1 MSALSKILLY
11 LVTVLLLGSL
21 LSPVIY
27 WGIQGAADHGWL
39 TGLST
44 HPFHR
49 YFSRVTQVT
58 ALVLLGPLLYWLG
71 IRRAAEFGIER
82 NPHRARDL
90 GAGLLLTLV
99 PLVILTGIYLAEDV
113 YRLNKSL
120 DSVRLVRILATAG
133 FVAVVEEW
141 LFRGVLLGLTAR
153 AIGRIPALFAV
164 SAVFAF
170 VHFLKPVKETVEAV
184 HWDTGFRHLG
194 AALSSFPE
202 PALFGWAFTSLFLA
216 GLILGMAALRTR
228 SLWLPIGIHAGFIF
242 GQQGM
247 QWLAKFRAKPSD
259 EFLPWVGPNLVS
271 GAVPTGLAPV
281 AALLLTAGLVWLYLR
296 YASSTRDAMGPRR
309 P

>member
-11 LVTVLLLGSL
+11 LASVLLLGAV
-21 LSPVIY
+21 LSPLIY

-49 YFSRVTQVT
+49 YYSRVTQVT

-71 IRRAAEFGIER
+71 IRRASEFGIER
-82 NPHRARDL
+82 NAHRGRDL
-90 GAGLLLTLV
+90 SAGLVLTLV
-99 PLVILTGIYLAEDV
+99 PLMILVGIYLATDV
-113 YRLNKSL
+113 YRVNKSL
-120 DSVRLVRILATAG
+120 DMARLVRILATAG
-133 FVAVVEEW
+133 FVAIVEEW
-141 LFRGVLLGLTAR
+141 LFRGVLLGLAAR
-153 AIGRIPALFAV
+153 AIGKIPALFAV

-184 HWDTGFRHLG
+184 HWDTGFRLLG
-194 AALSSFPE
+194 ATLSSFPE
-202 PALFGWAFTSLFLA
+202 PALFGWAYLSLLLA
-216 GLILGMAALRTR
+216 GLLLGWAALKTR
-228 SLWLPIGIHAGFIF
+228 SLWLPIGIHAGFIL

-247 QWLAKFRAKPSD
+247 QWLAKFRAKPAD

-271 GAVPTGLAPV
+271 GAVPTGLAPT
-281 AALLLTAGLVWLYLR
+281 AALLLIGGLIWLYLR
-296 YASSTRDAMGPRR
+296 YVPATRGSVGSSR